1 MNSSPESTGF
11 LINGT
16 LNIRG
21 RLIDLSTPRVMG
33 ILNVTPDSFYDG
45 SRTPDEKS
53 ILEKAGAMLEA
64 GATFIDV
71 GGYST
76 RPGADDVPENEEL
89 KRVIGAIRA
98 LKGSFPEAII
108 SIDTFRSVIARAA
121 VSEGA
126 DMINDVSGGDMDPEM
141 FSTVAQ
147 LGVPYILMHMRG
159 TPATMSSLNKYEN
172 LIVDVQRELKGKLH
186 QLTSLGVR
194 DVIVDPGFGFAK
206 NVSQNF
212 ELLDKLDLFRQL
224 ERPLLVGLSR
234 KSMIWKTLKT
244 TPEHALNGS
253 TALHT
258 VALMK
263 GASVLRVHDVKEAME
278 CITLTRELTTRR
290 QLFSI
295 SNAGK

>member
-1 MNSSPESTGF
+1 MKSSPESTGF

-21 RLIDLSTPRVMG
+21 RLIDLITPRVMG

-45 SRTPDEKS
+45 AQTRDEKV
-53 ILEKAGAMLEA
+53 ILEKVESMLKA

-89 KRVIGAIRA
+89 KRVAGSIRA
-98 LKGSFPEAII
+98 VKSRFPEAII
-108 SIDTFRSVIARAA
+108 SIDTFRSGIARAA
-121 VSEGA
+121 VDSGA
-126 DMINDVSGGDMDPEM
+126 DIINDVSGGDLDPEM

-159 TPATMSSLNKYEN
+159 TPATMSNLNTYEN
-172 LIVDVQRELKGKLH
+172 LVVDVQRELKGKLV
-186 QLTSLGVR
+186 QLTQLGVR

-206 NVSQNF
+206 NISQNF
-212 ELLDKLDLFRQL
+212 ELLNKLDLFRQL

-244 TPEHALNGS
+244 VPENALNGS
-253 TALHT
+253 TVLHT
-258 VALMK
+258 VALLK
-263 GASVLRVHDVKEAME
+263 GASILRVHDVREAIE
-278 CITLTRELTTRR
+278 CITLVRELMAQR

-295 SNAGK
+295 SGAGK

>member
-1 MNSSPESTGF
+1 MKSSPESTGF

-21 RLIDLSTPRVMG
+21 RLVDLITPRVMG

-45 SRTPDEKS
+45 AQTRDEKM
-53 ILEKAGAMLEA
+53 ILEKVESMLKA

-89 KRVIGAIRA
+89 KRVAGTIRA
-98 LKGSFPEAII
+98 VKSRFPEAII
-108 SIDTFRSVIARAA
+108 SIDTFRSGIARAA
-121 VSEGA
+121 VDSGA
-126 DMINDVSGGDMDPEM
+126 DIINDVSGGDLDPEM

-159 TPATMSSLNKYEN
+159 TPATMSNLNTYEN
-172 LIVDVQRELKGKLH
+172 LVVDVQRELKGKLV
-186 QLTSLGVR
+186 QLTQLGVR

-206 NVSQNF
+206 NISQNF
-212 ELLDKLDLFRQL
+212 ELLNKLDLFRQL

-244 TPEHALNGS
+244 VPENALNGS
-253 TALHT
+253 TVLHT
-258 VALMK
+258 VALLK
-263 GASVLRVHDVKEAME
+263 GASILRVHDVREAIE
-278 CITLTRELTTRR
+278 CITLVRELMAQR

-295 SNAGK
+295 SGAGK

>member
-1 MNSSPESTGF
+1 MKSSPESTGF

-21 RLIDLSTPRVMG
+21 RLVDLITPRVMG

-45 SRTPDEKS
+45 AQTRDEKV
-53 ILEKAGAMLEA
+53 ILEKVESMLKA

-89 KRVIGAIRA
+89 KRVAGSIRA
-98 LKGSFPEAII
+98 VKSRFPEAII
-108 SIDTFRSVIARAA
+108 SIDTFRSGIARAA
-121 VSEGA
+121 VDSGA
-126 DMINDVSGGDMDPEM
+126 DIINDVSGGDLDPEM

-159 TPATMSSLNKYEN
+159 TPATMSNLNTYEN
-172 LIVDVQRELKGKLH
+172 LVVDVQRELKGKLV
-186 QLTSLGVR
+186 QLTQLGVR

-206 NVSQNF
+206 NISQNF
-212 ELLDKLDLFRQL
+212 ELLNKLDLFRQL

-244 TPEHALNGS
+244 VPENALNGS
-253 TALHT
+253 TVLHT
-258 VALMK
+258 VALLK
-263 GASVLRVHDVKEAME
+263 GASILRVHDVREAIE
-278 CITLTRELTTRR
+278 CITLVRELMAQR

-295 SNAGK
+295 SGAGK